1 VNEAADERALASRA
15 VAGDAA
21 ALDALAAALIP
32 RLHRWLVASG
42 SRPSDAD
49 DIVQDACVRAVR
61 AIATY
66 DSRWS
71 FSTWLFAI
79 AQRVRIDHAARR
91 RALPLAAAGDP
102 EAPRHGETE
111 ADAVAAGG
119 LWRLARESLDPDDVR
134 LLWLHYAE
142 EQPPAALARILGI
155 NPIAARVRLHRAR
168 RRLAAAARTDPAF
181 ITGGI
186 AS

>member
-1 VNEAADERALASRA
+1 MNEAADERALAGRA
-15 VAGDAA
+15 AAGDAA

-32 RLHRWLVASG
+32 RLHRWLVATG

-61 AIATY
+61 SIATY
-66 DSRWS
+66 DPRRS
-71 FSTWLFAI
+71 FSTWLFTI

-91 RALPLAAAGDP
+91 RALPLAAAGEP
-102 EAPRHGETE
+102 EAPGPGE
-111 ADAVAAGG
+111 ADAAAAGG
-119 LWRLARESLDPDDVR
+119 LWRLARESLDPDDVH

-168 RRLAAAARTDPAF
+168 RRLAAAARTAPAF
-181 ITGGI
+181 IPGGI